1 MSETISETLNADRGR
16 YALAVN
22 GVESELTYRIQGA
35 LMVIDHTF
43 TPPARPG
50 GFAMK

>member
-35 LMVIDHTF
+35 LMVIDHTC
-43 TPPARPG
+43 TPPARSG